1 MREDMASLIII
12 DSQGVRNIDLNDY
25 RKETLLI
32 GRNGNECDIAVASA
46 YASGR
51 HLYFIRKFGE
61 CFLCD
66 EGSTNGTFLIKGE
79 NRVDIRK
86 TGPYKLKE
94 ATSICYLGD
103 GGHPGEEAILVFTT
117 QNNGEL
123 KSVHLEQGNTLIGR
137 SEDCDIRLLH
147 PMVSRRHAVVSRN
160 ADIITIGD
168 MGSLNGVLVNG
179 VAVNKSVQVSRT
191 AVVQI
196 ADTVIIIHN
205 GYLLYFRSVS
215 GVSVEVNHIEKRL
228 EKAKNLK

>member
-79 NRVDIRK
+79 NR
-86 TGPYKLKE
+86 
-94 ATSICYLGD
+94 SI
-103 GGHPGEEAILVFTT
+103 
-117 QNNGEL
+117 
-123 KSVHLEQGNTLIGR
+123 
-137 SEDCDIRLLH
+137 SERQD
-147 PMVSRRHAVVSRN
+147 
-160 ADIITIGD
+160 
-168 MGSLNGVLVNG
+168 
-179 VAVNKSVQVSRT
+179 
-191 AVVQI
+191 
-196 ADTVIIIHN
+196 
-205 GYLLYFRSVS
+205 
-215 GVSVEVNHIEKRL
+215 HIS
-228 EKAKNLK
+228 